1 MVRIYLSKDFK
12 KNDYGETLFYRD
24 SGEILAAVFPKMGR
38 MMIWNASVPFI
49 FKPPAMSYLQAQY
62 DIVIRLS
69 TSKEKADQ
77 KILETKVL
85 YNNYYYFAIIIIKII
100 IDDHSQKLQFL

>member
-1 MVRIYLSKDFK
+1 MVRICLNKDFK

-24 SGEILAAVFPKMGR
+24 SGEILTAVHPKMGR

-62 DIVIRLS
+62 DIIVRLS

-85 YNNYYYFAIIIIKII
+85 YITLSWIIHCYQNY
-100 IDDHSQKLQFL
+100 

>member
-1 MVRIYLSKDFK
+1 MVRICLSKDFK

-85 YNNYYYFAIIIIKII
+85 YNNYYFAIIIIKIII